1 MPCPFTG
8 PKRYPICTHYSCLSG
23 WPDIFLGSETLTNRS
38 KIWVAKS
45 RVKKAG
51 SLLFKREEGAWPVAS
66 SVFEEQWPCFLHLT
80 FCNPYFGPF
89 FTGSQ
94 TDPYFQNKSG
104 CRLTEWICF
113 APVETI
119 WARPIIELNW
129 VPLQKVLCWQ
139 KNWIYYMKILFWFG
153 PAQIFLGSIKGQGIS
168 ILHIQWKRQKICYL
182 KPL

>member
-1 MPCPFTG
+1 MG
-8 PKRYPICTHYSCLSG
+8 RKKQG
-23 WPDIFLGSETLTNRS
+23 E
-38 KIWVAKS
+38 KS
-45 RVKKAG
+45 RVIVIQKWRR
-51 SLLFKREEGAWPVAS
+51 SLASGLSSFWITMTLFS
-66 SVFEEQWPCFLHLT
+66 HLP

-104 CRLTEWICF
+104 CRLTERICF

-129 VPLQKVLCWQ
+129 VPLQKVFCWQ

-153 PAQIFLGSIKGQGIS
+153 PAQNFLGSIKGQGIS